1 MRFTNLYHKLYGK
14 LVLKNNRGNF
24 SFSVQLTNKSSA
36 EPVTS
41 SVCTYINDKPVV
53 YASFMFKSI
62 KASELDVSSFNTSKV
77 TNTKLMFASMYNLL
91 TIYSSDKFVIDNITD
106 SYNMFNASTKL
117 VGGAGTKYNGSYVDK
132 TYARVDGG
140 TNSPGYFTL
149 KTN

>member
-24 SFSVQLTNKSSA
+24 SFSVQLTNKSST

-62 KASELDVSSFNTSKV
+62 KASE
-77 TNTKLMFASMYNLL
+77 
-91 TIYSSDKFVIDNITD
+91 
-106 SYNMFNASTKL
+106 
-117 VGGAGTKYNGSYVDK
+117 
-132 TYARVDGG
+132 
-140 TNSPGYFTL
+140 
-149 KTN
+149 

>member
-24 SFSVQLTNKSSA
+24 SFSVQLTNKAST

-106 SYNMFNASTKL
+106 SYNMFNASAKL